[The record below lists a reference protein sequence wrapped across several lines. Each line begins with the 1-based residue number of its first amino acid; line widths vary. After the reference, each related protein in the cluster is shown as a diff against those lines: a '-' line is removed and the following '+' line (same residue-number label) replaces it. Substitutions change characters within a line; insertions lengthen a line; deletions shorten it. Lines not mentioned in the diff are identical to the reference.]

1 MRARNVPVCVV
12 AAVSMYM
19 CLLLI
24 VYPLHSHWP
33 APEQLAALRRDCAAL
48 RASNHE
54 KDDAIRTNDDDL
66 RLLMD
71 FAIMSWGRERLVAA
85 LRTFKNEHKRQRSQ
99 KP

>member
-85 LRTFKNEHKRQRSQ
+85 LRTFKNGHTRQRSH